1 MKFFRDK
8 PAPQKKIVNEIQDE
22 DQSILVSACDNGMLY
37 DTDKLET
44 LLDSD
49 LIVWTLETI
58 ILPIVNQ
65 IHTLGLK

>member
-1 MKFFRDK
+1 MDEVLPGQACTTER
-8 PAPQKKIVNEIQDE
+8 IENEIQDE

-49 LIVWTLETI
+49 LIVWTFRNGD
-58 ILPIVNQ
+58 V
-65 IHTLGLK
+65 